1 MSVTKRNISA
11 IFGVPLSAIKQ
22 IGSKQLFVV
31 NISSG
36 DIGYRH
42 ILVSYRTIIGYNDNE
57 FWYITTRKYSQ
68 TTSRQITAFSRN
80 RWDRIKR
87 VENEELVA
95 LLPDSLKYYAR

>member
-1 MSVTKRNISA
+1 MKVTKESISV

-31 NISSG
+31 NVSNG
-36 DIGYRH
+36 EIGYRH
-42 ILVSYRTIIGYNDNE
+42 ILVSYRTIIGYNDSE
-57 FWYITTRKYSQ
+57 FWYLTTKKYSR
-68 TTSRQITAFSRN
+68 TTSRQISAFSRN

-95 LLPDSLKYYAR
+95 LLPDFLKDYAR

>member
-1 MSVTKRNISA
+1 MKVTKESISA
-11 IFGVPLSAIKQ
+11 IFGVPLSAIEQ
-22 IGSKQLFVV
+22 VGSKQLFIV

-57 FWYITTRKYSQ
+57 FWYITTKKYSR
-68 TTSRQITAFSRN
+68 TTSSQITAFSRN
-80 RWDRIKR
+80 RSGRIKYI
-87 VENEELVA
+87 ENEELVN